1 MVLELVGAAITAA
14 VVGFVLYN
22 HWTERYGDNHF

>member
-1 MVLELVGAAITAA
+1 MVLELLGVVIVIG